1 MGFCTHCGA
10 PVTSQFCTKCGTRV
24 GSAPAAS
31 PQPQPSAPASAPVYQ
46 APATSTGAPVTKK
59 RGPLLW
65 ILLGCGGLIVIAVI
79 ILVSTGYFVAY
90 KAKQAGFDPALMQK
104 NPGLAVAKILAST
117 NPDIEVLSVDE
128 NRGIIKVKD
137 KKTGKTL
144 TVNLEDAKNG
154 KIVFQDGQNQK
165 VELQAQGEG
174 DKASLEV
181 RSADGT
187 MRMGAGAVQ
196 LPEWL
201 PSYPGAEGTGTFGL
215 SSKEGKAG
223 TYTFKTDDSVEEVAT
238 FYEDAL
244 KGAGFTVQKTSTQ
257 VPGQGSMIILAAR
270 DSDSQRS
277 AQITAT
283 KAEEGTTVGM
293 IFETKK

>member
-10 PVTSQFCTKCGTRV
+10 PVTGPFCPKCGTRV
-24 GSAPAAS
+24 GSAPEANLQS
-31 PQPQPSAPASAPVYQ
+31 QPSAPAGAPAYQ
-46 APATSTGAPVTKK
+46 APVSATGAPATKK
-59 RGPLLW
+59 RGPWLW
-65 ILLGCGGLIVIAVI
+65 ILLGCGGLIVIAGI
-79 ILVSTGYFVAY
+79 IAVSTGVFVAY
-90 KAKQAGFDPALMQK
+90 KAKQAGLDPALMQK
-104 NPGLAVAKILAST
+104 NPGLAVAKMLVAV
-117 NPDIEVLSVDE
+117 NPDVEVLSVDE
-128 NRGIIKVKD
+128 DRGIIKVKD

-144 TVNLEDAKNG
+144 TVNLEDDKKG
-154 KIVFQDGQNQK
+154 KIVFQDDKNQT

-174 DKASLEV
+174 DKAALEV

-201 PSYPGAEGTGTFGL
+201 PAYPGAEGTGTFGM

-223 TYTFKTDDSVEEVAT
+223 TYTFKTNDSVEDVAT

-257 VPGQGSMIILAAR
+257 IPGQGSMIILAAR
-270 DSDSQRS
+270 DTSSQRT
-277 AQITAT
+277 AQITAS

-293 IFETKK
+293 TFETKK